1 MTDTNDEAMNFVE
14 KLYKENYNKML
25 NMVRKDTLCAGMAED
40 IVQDAF
46 TEAVRNAEKVYKHE
60 NPGGWLMET
69 AKRKTMTVHHRVQR
83 RAILETEEILLEIK
97 GYEAD
102 YGLVEMHM
110 VMDEV
115 LNDHELMLLHMY
127 YYGGYSA
134 KELAEMEGITEGN
147 FKVRMLRIREKVKQ
161 ALNVKKKKKKK

>member
-1 MTDTNDEAMNFVE
+1 MNDTNDKAM
-14 KLYKENYNKML
+14 KLIEELYRENYSKML
-25 NMVRKDTLCAGMAED
+25 NMVRKDTLCAAMAED

-46 TEAVRNAEKVYKHE
+46 TEAVRNAKKLYEHE

-69 AKRKTMTVHHRVQR
+69 AKRKTMGVHRRVQR
-83 RAILETEEILLEIK
+83 RSIMETEDILLELK

-115 LNDHELMLLHMY
+115 LNDHEMMLLHMY

-134 KELAEMEGITEGN
+134 RELAGMEGITEGN
-147 FKVRMLRIREKVKQ
+147 FKVRMLRIRNKVKQ
-161 ALNVKKKKKKK
+161 AIKVKKKKKE

>member
-1 MTDTNDEAMNFVE
+1 MDNTNDKVMKFIDE
-14 KLYKENYNKML
+14 LYRENYNKML
-25 NMVRKDTLCAGMAED
+25 NMVRKDTLCASMAED

-46 TEAVRNAEKVYKHE
+46 TEAVRKADIVYEHE

-69 AKRKTMTVHHRVQR
+69 AKRKTMAVHHRVQK
-83 RAILETEEILLEIK
+83 RAILETEDILLEIK

-102 YGLVEMHM
+102 YGLVELHM

-127 YYGGYSA
+127 YYCGYSA
-134 KELAEMEGITEGN
+134 RELAEMEGITEGN
-147 FKVRMLRIREKVKQ
+147 FKVRMLRIRNKVKQ
-161 ALNVKKKKKKK
+161 ALKDKKKRK

>member
-1 MTDTNDEAMNFVE
+1 MMNNTNDKAM
-14 KLYKENYNKML
+14 KLIDDLYRENYAKML
-25 NMVRKDTLCAGMAED
+25 NMVRKDSLCAAMAED

-46 TEAVRNAEKVYKHE
+46 AEAVRKSHILVEHE

-69 AKRKTMTVHHRVQR
+69 AKRKTMGIHQRLQR
-83 RAILETEEILLEIK
+83 RAIMETEEVLLEIK
-97 GYEAD
+97 GLEAD
-102 YGLVEMHM
+102 YGLVELHM

-134 KELAEMEGITEGN
+134 RELAEMEGITEGN
-147 FKVRMLRIREKVKQ
+147 FKVRMLRIRNKVKQ
-161 ALNVKKKKKKK
+161 ALEDKKRRK